1 MTAFWSTHFGWRDE
15 RRSKPAQAPFSIL
28 FQSGEPV
35 AGGVAAPAPPS
46 CWRWGGAV
54 STHQWHSWGN
64 NLPAHP
70 ALYLEP
76 SLGMETYIS
85 GLSATQTNAR
95 THTLTHMW
103 DKKNWFGSSAE
114 SKQQTLNVPFPI
126 DEFLCQTSLLF
137 KSSDTGCS
145 SEECIFLLVLM
156 SKMCPFS
163 KGLFCKEGNNE
174 ASFYEKDRMF
184 WKFESNIIQSGT
196 VDFPK
201 HVAVLEKSA
210 KAHCKVDGKRTYK
223 AKSSVLFNPQ
233 MQTQRQQSS
242 CISCFATGTA
252 ETQEKQGFAQGD
264 VAQVETSVQTPWGK

>member
-1 MTAFWSTHFGWRDE
+1 
-15 RRSKPAQAPFSIL
+15 
-28 FQSGEPV
+28 
-35 AGGVAAPAPPS
+35 
-46 CWRWGGAV
+46 
-54 STHQWHSWGN
+54 
-64 NLPAHP
+64 
-70 ALYLEP
+70 
-76 SLGMETYIS
+76 METYIS
-85 GLSATQTNAR
+85 GLSATQTNVR
-95 THTLTHMW
+95 THTLTHTW

-145 SEECIFLLVLM
+145 SEECFFLLVLM

-184 WKFESNIIQSGT
+184 CKFESNIILSGT

-242 CISCFATGTA
+242 CISCFATA

-264 VAQVETSVQTPWGK
+264 VAQVPQYRHPGANRRNSYRDSSPWNAVQHQNRAEYLSCLLPNLYLPYLFLAIIFSQLASTFPLVQLLRNLAVRDQPEPSKNERASSISH